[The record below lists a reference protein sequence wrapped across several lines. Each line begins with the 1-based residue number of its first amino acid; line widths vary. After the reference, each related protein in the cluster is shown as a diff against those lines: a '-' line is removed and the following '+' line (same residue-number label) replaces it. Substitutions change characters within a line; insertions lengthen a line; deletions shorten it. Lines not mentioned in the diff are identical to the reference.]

1 MSTTLLYFQ
10 VSKISYSVWYL
21 YLSLPFERMRII
33 LMRVLLNNVLTIN
46 YNLNFDF
53 VYLVMWDNL
62 MSELERERLER
73 NNIRLL
79 FCCMCSSNITI
90 GTYHGSSNNSC
101 THIIKI
107 NFNLMYMRIF
117 CERFYFICLILD
129 HIFCYLD
136 SHKIYI
142 TETARH
148 WYPHMYK

>member
-1 MSTTLLYFQ
+1 
-10 VSKISYSVWYL
+10 
-21 YLSLPFERMRII
+21 
-33 LMRVLLNNVLTIN
+33 MRVLLNNVLTIN

-117 CERFYFICLILD
+117 CERFYFICLILLF
-129 HIFCYLD
+129 HSATIL
-136 SHKIYI
+136 KISNDILFYGCDDRKFQ
-142 TETARH
+142 TAKHRPKPPKSKL
-148 WYPHMYK
+148 WFFSIQGNGG